1 MNTPSA
7 SKTQSK
13 RHGPS
18 YKSDAGYILGRAL
31 LKFRDFEPLM
41 DTHFNGMHYV
51 ITKTGEADD
60 HLLRTELC
68 GMVEAVTL
76 PSMLDAY
83 QEAWKVAEWD
93 FKVRGIETE
102 MSKEDVQ
109 LIIEAMAGDI
119 ADLIREN
126 DNLMEQLE
134 RSEERYHE
142 IG

>member
-1 MNTPSA
+1 MST
-7 SKTQSK
+7 KTQSK
-13 RHGPS
+13 RRGPHYES
-18 YKSDAGYILGRAL
+18 ETSHILGQAL

-60 HLLRTELC
+60 HLLRTELR
-68 GMVEAVTL
+68 GVVEAVTL
-76 PSMLDAY
+76 PSMLEAY

-93 FKVRGIETE
+93 FKVRGIEVE

-126 DNLMEQLE
+126 VNLMEQLE
-134 RSEERYHE
+134 RSEERYLE
-142 IG
+142 Y